1 MCVFLSSCYN
11 QLNETAMS
19 SSQPGPRV
27 AKCGCAEAAAGES
40 SPSKDKEKSEDV
52 TLFVVFCVCRGGSWK
67 TPLKFILQDPP
78 TLLFGARVSGWP
90 GIHLVG

>member
-1 MCVFLSSCYN
+1 M
-11 QLNETAMS
+11 A

-27 AKCGCAEAAAGES
+27 AKCGCADAAAGES

-52 TLFVVFCVCRGGSWK
+52 TLFLVYRVCRGIGWK
-67 TPLKFILQDPP
+67 THLKFILQDPP
-78 TLLFGARVSGWP
+78 TLLLGARVSGWP